1 MKAYTKPEIEVKEF
15 GLSAAIAD
23 LEGWLG
29 NEGAAYGVGLDLGSI
44 ASYTF
49 IS

>member
-1 MKAYTKPEIEVKEF
+1 MKTYIKPEIEVKEF
-15 GLSAAIAD
+15 NLTSAIAD
-23 LEGWLG
+23 LDIWLG
-29 NEGAAYGVGLDLGSI
+29 DEGAAYGVGLDIGSI

>member
-1 MKAYTKPEIEVKEF
+1 MKKYTKPEIEVKEF
-15 GLSAAIAD
+15 GLNSAIAD
-23 LEGWLG
+23 LDSWLG